1 MAATYDAI
9 VVGGGHNGLVAAAYL
24 ARSGAKTVVLEGR
37 HKTGGAATTESP
49 WPDAPEFQVTRLS
62 YVMSLLPPTIIKDLE
77 LDRHGYKIY
86 PMGPYYQAFPEG
98 GSIKLYAD
106 DAKANYASVSQWSK
120 KDADAMPKWDAWLA
134 GLADVLGPLLLTVP
148 PALGSRKPRDLSGT
162 LKLAWRNR
170 GLDVR
175 TIADVTRL
183 MTMSIA
189 DLLDDWFESPQ
200 VKGAL
205 AVNGV
210 IGTWACPYEPGTAYV
225 MAHHSIGDVG
235 DGHLGNWGF
244 QEGGMGAV
252 SSAIESAARE
262 HGAEVRIN
270 APVARILV
278 EGGRAVG
285 VVLENGDEI
294 RAKVVVS
301 TLHPR
306 TAFLEQVGRENLPPD
321 FATDIERW
329 KSRSGVVKINLALGE
344 LPDFIAD
351 PGTQLQEHHTGSVE
365 MAPTMDYIER
375 AFQDARDGKAAVRPF
390 SDGVIPT
397 AFDKTLCPEGTH
409 IMSLFTQWVPADWSE
424 AAAHRGARGVRRP
437 HGRLLQRAGAELQEL
452 DPAPR
457 HRRSRT
463 RWSTT
468 TAWSAATSSTASC
481 RWSSCSTCARH
492 PASLITAPRSA
503 ACTTAARRPTPA
515 AASAAFPAGRRRR
528 RRSRTASRPSGA
540 APGGPAGGH
549 DDAVQPRT
557 RSGRERGSDPAAG
570 YRQPGGWQRSQD
582 HARGA
587 QRCTGRCLRP
597 SRHLRQ
603 PDARGSR
610 QEQLAPP
617 YLPG

>member
-62 YVMSLLPPTIIKDLE
+62 YVMSLLPPSIISDLE
-77 LDRHGYKIY
+77 LNRHGYKIF

-98 GSIKLYAD
+98 GSITLYAD
-106 DAKANYASVSQWSK
+106 DAKRNHESVSKWSK

-148 PALGSRKPRDLSGT
+148 PAIGSRKPRDLAAT
-162 LKLAWRNR
+162 LKLAWRHR

-189 DLLDDWFESPQ
+189 DLLDDWFESAQ

-210 IGTWACPYEPGTAYV
+210 IGTWAGPHEPGTAYV
-225 MAHHSIGDVG
+225 MAHHSIGDIG

-252 SSAIESAARE
+252 ASAIESAARE
-262 HGAEVRIN
+262 HGAEVRLN
-270 APVARILV
+270 APVARVLV
-278 EGGRAVG
+278 DGGRAVG

-294 RAKVVVS
+294 RSTVVVS

-306 TAFLEQVGRENLPPD
+306 TAFLDQVGPENLPSD
-321 FATDIERW
+321 FVTDIQRW
-329 KSRSGVVKINLALGE
+329 KTRSGVVKINLALAE

-351 PGTQLQEHHTGSVE
+351 PGTSRQEHHSGSVE
-365 MAPTMDYIER
+365 MAPTMEYIER
-375 AFQDARDGKAAVRPF
+375 AFQDARDGKPAVRPF

-397 AFDKTLCPEGTH
+397 TFDKTLSPEGTH
-409 IMSLFTQWVPADWSE
+409 IMSLFTQWVPSDWAEEPHTAELAAYADRMIDCYDELAPNFKASILHRDIVGPYE
-424 AAAHRGARGVRRP
+424 MEHEYGLVGGNIFHGELSLEQLFHMRPAPGYADYRTPVDGLYYGSSATHAGGGVCGIPGMQAAKAAISDRKATVRRK
-437 HGRLLQRAGAELQEL
+437 
-452 DPAPR
+452 
-457 HRRSRT
+457 
-463 RWSTT
+463 
-468 TAWSAATSSTASC
+468 AS
-481 RWSSCSTCARH
+481 
-492 PASLITAPRSA
+492 
-503 ACTTAARRPTPA
+503 RRP
-515 AASAAFPAGRRRR
+515 
-528 RRSRTASRPSGA
+528 
-540 APGGPAGGH
+540 
-549 DDAVQPRT
+549 
-557 RSGRERGSDPAAG
+557 
-570 YRQPGGWQRSQD
+570 
-582 HARGA
+582 
-587 QRCTGRCLRP
+587 
-597 SRHLRQ
+597 
-603 PDARGSR
+603 
-610 QEQLAPP
+610 
-617 YLPG
+617 